1 VFLND
6 NIIKILYLF
15 KIKIINQMFDF
26 FAHHAVI
33 EGDYVLEDIKV
44 DEELG
49 HGNAH
54 VYTAYIK

>member
-1 VFLND
+1 
-6 NIIKILYLF
+6 
-15 KIKIINQMFDF
+15 MFDF